1 MPTLDRAEM
10 ETGDSEVEW
19 DESQG
24 LKVKG
29 QKSKVKIGTR
39 ERGETREQ
47 NNSRI
52 QNSLHPTHPTPHT
65 PHPTP
70 FLY

>member
-10 ETGDSEVEW
+10 ETGDFEVEW

-39 ERGETREQ
+39 GTTEKSEFGIR
-47 NNSRI
+47 NSE
-52 QNSLHPTHPTPHT
+52 LV
-65 PHPTP
+65 
-70 FLY
+70 

>member
-10 ETGDSEVEW
+10 ETGDCEVEW

-39 ERGETREQ
+39 ETRETRE
-47 NNSRI
+47 NSEFVI
-52 QNSLHPTHPTPHT
+52 SIDSLITDN
-65 PHPTP
+65 
-70 FLY
+70 